1 MEFNNHG
8 IMFSYIKNKD
18 YYNFNRFY
26 IQEYKTN
33 LFFKKNLILH
43 LVFKFR
49 NQEFSLLKIKMFLLS
64 LNEL

>member
-33 LFFKKNLILH
+33 LFKKNFNTSFNI
-43 LVFKFR
+43 
-49 NQEFSLLKIKMFLLS
+49 
-64 LNEL
+64 